1 MRSIWKGHIRFLLVA
16 IPVRIYN
23 AIETSEKISFNQ
35 LHREDFGPI
44 GYDKRCKKCG
54 EVVTNNEITKGYQYE
69 PDRYAI
75 VEPEDIA
82 KIKIKT
88 TKAVDIVGFVDAS
101 EIPTTFYDAPYFAG
115 PDGAV
120 SEKPYALLREVM
132 KQTGKVGVG
141 KVVLRDREDLVAVFP
156 HENGLV
162 LQKLHYPHELR
173 KMEDVPEIENAKDL
187 NKNELKLATTLVE
200 QMVTTLE
207 EIDTVDQ
214 YHEALRSL
222 IDNKIKGRKVA
233 EIGEVEELPRL
244 DIMSALKKSL
254 QQSNRK
260 PMVKASSK
268 EKKKPQITL
277 VKPKA
282 VSKTAAKKRK
292 AS

>member
-23 AIETSEKISFNQ
+23 AIETSEKIQFNQ
-35 LHREDFGPI
+35 LHRDDYGPI
-44 GYDKRCKKCG
+44 GYDKRCKKCSQ
-54 EVVTNNEITKGYQYE
+54 VVTNDQITKGFQYE

-75 VEPEDIA
+75 IEPDDIA
-82 KIKIKT
+82 KVKIKT

-101 EIPTTFYDAPYFAG
+101 EIPTTFYDAPYYAG

-132 KQTGKVGVG
+132 KQTGKVGIG

-156 HENGLV
+156 HEDGLV
-162 LQKLHYPHELR
+162 LQKLHYPHEIR
-173 KMEDVPEIENAKDL
+173 KMKDVPEIEGPAKLD
-187 NKNELKLATTLVE
+187 KNELKLATTLVE
-200 QMVTTLE
+200 QMVTSLD

-214 YHEALRSL
+214 YHEALRKL
-222 IDNKIKGRKVA
+222 IDSKIKGKKVV
-233 EIGEVEELPRL
+233 EFEVEELPRL

-254 QQSNRK
+254 QASSRK
-260 PMVKASSK
+260 PMVKATTGA
-268 EKKKPQITL
+268 KKKPLTL
-277 VKPKA
+277 VKSEAKA
-282 VSKTAAKKRK
+282 KPAKKRK